1 MLESAKRMSQL
12 KAGVPQNGIISSPS
26 HAGFASLRGA
36 SKETRSDLYC
46 KMWAGSV
53 AATALGHVN
62 PCWVF
67 VPVLGFPLQML
78 LLGEAQLDSISSQH
92 YVFQGRLTPV

>member
-1 MLESAKRMSQL
+1 
-12 KAGVPQNGIISSPS
+12 
-26 HAGFASLRGA
+26 
-36 SKETRSDLYC
+36 
-46 KMWAGSV
+46 MWAGSV